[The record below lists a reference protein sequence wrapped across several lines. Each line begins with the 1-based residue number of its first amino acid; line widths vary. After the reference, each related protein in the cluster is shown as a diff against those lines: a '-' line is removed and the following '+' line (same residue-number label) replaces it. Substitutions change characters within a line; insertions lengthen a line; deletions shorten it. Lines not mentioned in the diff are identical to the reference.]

1 MNDILKDVMY
11 AGIGLAVVTREKVQT
26 FVEDLIIKGKEY
38 QGDEDWDED
47 EDDDMDEMD
56 DVQNET
62 EEDAEEAPS
71 RFEEIE
77 HKLRSFVDNAV
88 SRLGFMKN
96 DENERIEERIDDLA
110 TKIEEIIENTSKK
123 ESTEEAET
131 ETETE
136 SI

>member
-77 HKLRSFVDNAV
+77 HKLRGFVDNAV

-131 ETETE
+131 ETE

>member
-1 MNDILKDVMY
+1 MNDILKDAMY
-11 AGIGLAVVTREKVQT
+11 AGIGLAVVTREKMQV

-38 QGDEDWDED
+38 QGVEDWDED

-56 DVQNET
+56 DVQDEM
-62 EEDAEEAPS
+62 EEGAEEAPS

-77 HKLRSFVDNAV
+77 HKLRGWVDNAV

-110 TKIEEIIENTSKK
+110 TKIEEIIKNTSK
-123 ESTEEAET
+123 EEATEEVENET
-131 ETETE
+131 ER
-136 SI
+136 S

>member
-1 MNDILKDVMY
+1 MNDILKDAMY
-11 AGIGLAVVTREKVQT
+11 AGIGLAVVTREKMQV

-38 QGDEDWDED
+38 QGVEDWDED

-56 DVQNET
+56 DVQDEM
-62 EEDAEEAPS
+62 EEGAEEAPS

-77 HKLRSFVDNAV
+77 HKLRGWVDNAV

-110 TKIEEIIENTSKK
+110 TKIEEIIKNTSK
-123 ESTEEAET
+123 EETTEEVENET
-131 ETETE
+131 ER
-136 SI
+136 S